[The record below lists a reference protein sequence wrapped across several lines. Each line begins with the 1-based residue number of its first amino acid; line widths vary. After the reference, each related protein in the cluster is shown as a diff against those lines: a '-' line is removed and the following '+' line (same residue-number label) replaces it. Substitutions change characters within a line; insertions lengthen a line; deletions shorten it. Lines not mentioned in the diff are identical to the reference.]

1 MLRVSGCWQ
10 RKLREQIQFLIKM
23 DDNAEFDLRL
33 TISKLQEELSL
44 YRNGTSPEDLL
55 AILEEKDEEIRTL
68 RDNMAAKD
76 SFLSK
81 LGTSAKKS
89 LEDLETLK
97 KEKKRMEA
105 KAVKAFENGK
115 QEAAND
121 LNAARK
127 EIQALRD
134 ENESLANSI
143 DLLIPE
149 TEHFQE
155 HIDELETDKIHS
167 SSDIENLQQRCVN
180 VVVENK
186 EKKKDLVSR
195 LSKAEEEVKRAHGK
209 IDRYHKELLKAQE
222 FNKSLKERIT
232 KEKEGATSYKERVLF
247 LEAQL
252 KAEKENPPLKE
263 APAADKIKKRRA
275 KTPKKAGG
283 PFHPGSEE
291 DVMQSAFA
299 AGETM

>member
-1 MLRVSGCWQ
+1 MSGCWK
-10 RKLREQIQFLIKM
+10 RKLREQRQFLIKM

-68 RDNMAAKD
+68 RDNIAAKD

-121 LNAARK
+121 LNAAKK

-155 HIDELETDKIHS
+155 HIDELETDKIQS
-167 SSDIENLQQRCVN
+167 SSDIDNLQQRCVN

-186 EKKKDLVSR
+186 VKKKDLVSR

-232 KEKEGATSYKERVLF
+232 KEKEGAASYKERVLF
-247 LEAQL
+247 LEAQI
-252 KAEKENPPLKE
+252 KAEKESAPLKE
-263 APAADKIKKRRA
+263 ALAAEIKKRRA
-275 KTPKKAGG
+275 RTPKKVSIAC
-283 PFHPGSEE
+283 E
-291 DVMQSAFA
+291 Q
-299 AGETM
+299 